1 MKFAVI
7 RNFSIVFKDKI
18 KEVVNFLTHEQAMF
32 YYASS
37 LSFYT
42 VFAMIPLLLILFSIV
57 LKFPNFQNKFN
68 EFKALILSN
77 ILPDYTGVIVSF
89 FDTFVQNSSKIGTI
103 GFVYVLFTSL
113 MFFRNY
119 EFITSKVFNS
129 KPRRFFESLIVYLV
143 MMAVFPAGISI
154 LIYFSAEVQGV
165 FKNKQNISIFA
176 NVLAWLATC
185 LLFLILFKIS
195 ANKRLNK
202 KLLLLTSCLSASL
215 WYFLKWAFVYYVSY
229 NKTYPTLYGS
239 VSVLLILMLWVYISW
254 LVLLF
259 GMRIYEALISDFGKK
274 RESLSF
280 KYKV

>member
-1 MKFAVI
+1 MKLAIVGEF
-7 RNFSIVFKDKI
+7 FSSVKNKI
-18 KEVVNFLTHEQAMF
+18 KEIISFLTHEQAMF

-42 VFAMIPLLLILFSIV
+42 IFAMIPLLLILFSIV
-57 LKFPNFQNKFN
+57 LKFPNFQDKING
-68 EFKALILSN
+68 FKTLILTN
-77 ILPDYTGVIVSF
+77 MLPDYTGAISVFFDSF
-89 FDTFVQNSSKIGTI
+89 FENSSRIGTI

-129 KPRRFFESLIVYLV
+129 KPRRFFESLIVYWV
-143 MMAVFPAGISI
+143 MMSVFPIGISL
-154 LIYFSAEVQGV
+154 LIYFSAEVQGL
-165 FKNKQNISIFA
+165 FKDKQNIGIFA
-176 NVLAWLATC
+176 KFLAWFATC
-185 LLFLILFKIS
+185 LLFLILFRIS

-202 KLLLLTSCLSASL
+202 KILILTSFVSASV
-215 WYFLKWAFVYYVSY
+215 WYFLKWGFVYYVSY

-259 GMRIYEALISDFGKK
+259 GMRICEAWISNFGKK
-274 RESLSF
+274 RESLGH
-280 KYKV
+280 KYEV